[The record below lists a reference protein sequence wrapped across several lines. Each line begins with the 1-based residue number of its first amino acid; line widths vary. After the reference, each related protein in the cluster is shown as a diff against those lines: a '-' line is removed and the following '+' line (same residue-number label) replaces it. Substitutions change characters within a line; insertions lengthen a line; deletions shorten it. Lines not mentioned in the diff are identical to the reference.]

1 MNNRE
6 TARSA
11 GPLEASPYAGDPY
24 EENDDRQRQREA
36 DEFRRR
42 VLAVTGRERVFPDRG
57 CFWLTH
63 RYATQH
69 TVETTKAPDCRG
81 PCRVLS
87 TVTTAQRYG
96 RELEV
101 RLIRS
106 RKHRRVGQLSSRV
119 NFQ

>member
-11 GPLEASPYAGDPY
+11 VPLEASPYAGDPY

-42 VLAVTGRERVFPDRG
+42 LFPVTGRERVFPDRG
-57 CFWLTH
+57 CFWFTH

-69 TVETTKAPDCRG
+69 TAETTKAPDCPG
-81 PCRVLS
+81 PCGVLS
-87 TVTTAQRYG
+87 TVTTAQT
-96 RELEV
+96 L
-101 RLIRS
+101 RS
-106 RKHRRVGQLSSRV
+106 GA
-119 NFQ
+119 